1 MYESFFSLKE
11 KPFVLTPNPRFLFL
25 SKTHNE
31 VYAHLIYGIENK
43 VGFVEVTGEVGTG
56 KTTVLRTLLAH
67 LEEDKYRVA
76 FIFNPKL
83 TAFELLKNIN
93 ILR

>member
-43 VGFVEVTGEVGTG
+43 VGFVEVTGGNG
-56 KTTVLRTLLAH
+56 C
-67 LEEDKYRVA
+67 
-76 FIFNPKL
+76 
-83 TAFELLKNIN
+83 
-93 ILR
+93 